1 MKNLSESEKIEK
13 KREEVLSRGKK
24 FKYPLQFSRHRVVI
38 DTIAI
43 SVITIALLIFL
54 TWLSLFR
61 LQNTSDLMYRLT
73 QAFPLSVATIDGA
86 PVRFSD
92 YLMLYKSSEK
102 SLHDQISDADA
113 VAVSTEYKR
122 AALTL
127 AEDYAYAEKLAKDY
141 NITVT
146 DEEIDNLFLFHQ
158 TVGGIDRSKDAFL
171 KVLETNF
178 KMNESEYRH
187 LLKLMLTRAK
197 VAETI
202 DDHARALADEV
213 ARKLAENGN
222 NLKDINIEGVEY
234 FETGTLINATNIDGG
249 RATKAASQDI
259 GTVSGR
265 FVSSS
270 GDAYYFVKTINK
282 TSTEVSY
289 ASLKIPFTEF
299 TNRLNS
305 VREDQKVHEK
315 ISL

>member
-43 SVITIALLIFL
+43 SVIAIALLVFL

-73 QAFPLSVATIDGA
+73 QIFPLTVATIDDA

-113 VAVSTEYKR
+113 AAVSAEYKR

-127 AEDYAYAEKLAKDY
+127 AEDYAYAEKLARDN
-141 NITVT
+141 NIIIE
-146 DEEIDNLFLFHQ
+146 DSEIDELFLSHQ

-178 KMNESEYRH
+178 KMNESEYRR
-187 LLKLMLTRAK
+187 LLRLMLTRAK
-197 VAETI
+197 VAEAI
-202 DDHARALADEV
+202 DSEARTLADQV
-213 ARKLAENGN
+213 AMKLSENGN
-222 NLKDINIEGVEY
+222 NLNDVNIEGVEY
-234 FETGTLINATNIDGG
+234 FETGALINSTNIDGG
-249 RATKAASQDI
+249 RATKAMSQDI
-259 GTVSGR
+259 GAVSER

-282 TSTEVSY
+282 TATEVSY
-289 ASLKIPFTEF
+289 SSLKIPFTEF
-299 TNRLNS
+299 ATRLTS
-305 VREDQKVHEK
+305 VRDEQKVHEK